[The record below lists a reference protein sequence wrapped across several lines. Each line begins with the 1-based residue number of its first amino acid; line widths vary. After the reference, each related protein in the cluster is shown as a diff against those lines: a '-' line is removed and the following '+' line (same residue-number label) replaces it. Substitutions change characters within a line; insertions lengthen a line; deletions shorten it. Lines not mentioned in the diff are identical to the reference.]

1 MGEHCIEEC
10 RGWCILSVAMTE
22 GVSSLMDPFAQTAS
36 FTALPSGPPSSS
48 LPFTTQHFFSFTPQA
63 ILMLVRAFEFVNSE
77 S

>member
-1 MGEHCIEEC
+1 MGEHRIEEC

-22 GVSSLMDPFAQTAS
+22 GVSSLMDPFCSDA
-36 FTALPSGPPSSS
+36 FPPVPQAPVCLSRLSIS
-48 LPFTTQHFFSFTPQA
+48 SFTPQA